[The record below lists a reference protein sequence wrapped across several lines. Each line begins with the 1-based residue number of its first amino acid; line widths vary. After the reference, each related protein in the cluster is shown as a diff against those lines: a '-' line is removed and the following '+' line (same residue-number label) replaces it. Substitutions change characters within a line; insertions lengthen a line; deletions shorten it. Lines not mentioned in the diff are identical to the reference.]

1 MKEIPELLIME
12 SFNYLDTKNELNK
25 NNIIGERKQ
34 MLLLNLNLQ
43 QIQIKEKN

>member
-12 SFNYLDTKNELNK
+12 SFNYLDAKNELNK

-43 QIQIKEKN
+43 QIQMKEKN